1 MTDQQFYDNLIIAPE
16 QEVNAART
24 IAHDYMTEA
33 DRKTRIDARLVQIQ
47 RKLESRKND
56 LFLRLK
62 EEKEA
67 GNKAL
72 TESAISAAIGVD
84 QIVVSLQQQVDT
96 LKLASVRQHHRLEA
110 VRMKADALKMMT
122 ASLTAERRFAGQ

>member
-1 MTDQQFYDNLIIAPE
+1 MDKFYEGLVIAPE
-16 QEVNAART
+16 QEVLAART
-24 IAHDYMTEA
+24 VAQEYMAEA
-33 DRKTRIDARLVQIQ
+33 DRKVRVDAKLVQIN
-47 RKLESRKND
+47 RKLEARRND

-72 TESAISAAIGVD
+72 TEAAISAAIGVD

-110 VRMKADALKMMT
+110 IRMKADALRMMT
-122 ASLTAERRFAGQ
+122 ASLVAERKFPG

>member
-1 MTDQQFYDNLIIAPE
+1 MDKFYDNLIIAPE
-16 QEVNAART
+16 QEVTAART
-24 IAHDYMTEA
+24 IASEYMVEA
-33 DRKTRIDARLVQIQ
+33 DRKIMIDARLVQVN

-56 LFLRLK
+56 LFLRFK

-72 TESAISAAIGVD
+72 TEAAITAAIGVD
-84 QIVVSLQQQVDT
+84 GIVCSLQEQADK
-96 LKLASVRQHHRLEA
+96 LKLASVRQYHRLEA

-122 ASLTAERRFAGQ
+122 ASLAAERRFPG